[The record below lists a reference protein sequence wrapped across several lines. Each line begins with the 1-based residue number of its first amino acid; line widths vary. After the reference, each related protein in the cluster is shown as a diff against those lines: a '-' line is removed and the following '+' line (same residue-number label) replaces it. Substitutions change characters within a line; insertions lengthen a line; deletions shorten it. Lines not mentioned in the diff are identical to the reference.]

1 MVILLRNKN
10 VLYNINCMK
19 RFLIVDDSSRW
30 VLHHKSVVEH
40 IFKQN
45 VEIDTAYCAK
55 EGVERLTASI
65 DEPYDFI
72 LTDMQM
78 EPDFL
83 PLYAGEWFIKQIKFF
98 NEYKNT
104 KIIIISA
111 AENIKQIAQNNAVSF
126 IPKYKCND
134 INSYCK
140 ELLINE

>member
-1 MVILLRNKN
+1 M
-10 VLYNINCMK
+10 
-19 RFLIVDDSSRW
+19 S
-30 VLHHKSVVEH
+30 KSQ
-40 IFKQN
+40 IAN
-45 VEIDTAYCAK
+45 SAK

-65 DEPYDFI
+65 DAPYDFI

-83 PLYAGEWFIKQIKFF
+83 PFYAGEWFIKQIKFF

-111 AENIKQIAQNNAVSF
+111 AENIKQIAKNYDVSY

-134 INSYCK
+134 IQSY
-140 ELLINE
+140 

>member
-1 MVILLRNKN
+1 
-10 VLYNINCMK
+10 MK
-19 RFLIVDDSSRW
+19 PRILIVDDSNRW
-30 VLHHKSVVEH
+30 VVFHEGAVRQV
-40 IFKQN
+40 FDNN
-45 VEIDTAYCAK
+45 VEIEIANSAK

-65 DEPYDFI
+65 DAPYDFI

-83 PLYAGEWFIKQIKFF
+83 PFYAGEWFIKQVTFF

-111 AENIKQIAQNNAVSF
+111 AENIKQIAKNYNVSY

-134 INSYCK
+134 IQSYCK
-140 ELLINE
+140 ELLKNE